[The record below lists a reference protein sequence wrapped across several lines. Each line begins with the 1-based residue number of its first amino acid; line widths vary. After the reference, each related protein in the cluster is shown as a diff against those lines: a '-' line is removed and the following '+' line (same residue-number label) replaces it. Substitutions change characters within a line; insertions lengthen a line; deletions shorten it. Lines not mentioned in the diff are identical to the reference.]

1 MSVMTIIFGIV
12 IALAILFYLGYAIAQ
27 RRR

>member
-12 IALAILFYLGYAIAQ
+12 IAFAIVFYIWYTVAQ